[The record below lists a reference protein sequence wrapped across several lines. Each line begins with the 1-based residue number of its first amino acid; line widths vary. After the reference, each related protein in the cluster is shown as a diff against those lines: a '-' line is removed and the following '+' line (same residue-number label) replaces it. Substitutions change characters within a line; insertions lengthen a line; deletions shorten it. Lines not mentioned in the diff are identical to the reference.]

1 MVTAELALTL
11 PAVVLVLVIC
21 LSALSWGVDRV
32 RCVDAARV
40 AVREIARGED
50 PGRALDDA
58 RALAPEGAS
67 VILTDPATG
76 LPVDPVVVDRRTGR
90 PLEEGVRVA
99 AGPAASDRLRRR
111 FEPNTTI

>member
-67 VILTDPATG
+67 VEVARGGRDVTVTVTSSPPEVLAFATGETSCFSTARVEPTHDPA
-76 LPVDPVVVDRRTGR
+76 
-90 PLEEGVRVA
+90 
-99 AGPAASDRLRRR
+99 
-111 FEPNTTI
+111 

>member
-40 AVREIARGED
+40 AVRELARGEA
-50 PGRALDDA
+50 PALLRRAGAA
-58 RALAPEGAS
+58 RAILSGPGAASPPE
-67 VILTDPATG
+67 VVPA
-76 LPVDPVVVDRRTGR
+76 
-90 PLEEGVRVA
+90 
-99 AGPAASDRLRRR
+99 PAA
-111 FEPNTTI
+111 PA

>member
-40 AVREIARGED
+40 AVRELARGESAD
-50 PGRALDDA
+50 RAVGLA
-58 RALAPEGAS
+58 ERTAPEGAAIDVSRSGQDVS
-67 VILTDPATG
+67 VTVTSPAPTG
-76 LPVDPVVVDRRTGR
+76 LGVVADDSTCSSTARVESVD
-90 PLEEGVRVA
+90 A
-99 AGPAASDRLRRR
+99 QA
-111 FEPNTTI
+111 